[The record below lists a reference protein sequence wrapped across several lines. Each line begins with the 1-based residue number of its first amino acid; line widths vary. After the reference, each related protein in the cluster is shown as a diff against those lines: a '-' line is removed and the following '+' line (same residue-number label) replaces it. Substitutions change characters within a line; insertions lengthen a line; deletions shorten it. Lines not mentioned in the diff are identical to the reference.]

1 MGRGTLLAER
11 YRLSR
16 PLISDLAGTQ
26 LWEARDEVLDRA
38 VQVTVITAG
47 PIAKALDAA
56 RRAALVAEPRLV
68 RIQDVGETEGVGYV
82 ISEAVHGPS
91 LQDLVAHGPI
101 VAGQARAMVGEAAAA
116 LETARRRG
124 VHHLAL
130 RPSVLH
136 RTPDGRVV
144 LTGAAIDGTLMGTTL
159 GDARSTSRAD
169 AVGLVALLYFAL
181 TGRWPG
187 VKLPGLPAAPHV
199 NGAPVP
205 PSDLVPGVPNDLD
218 TLCAVTLG
226 PHDDGPHS
234 PGELVRDL
242 APWPAIS
249 LGDPLSPEQPGD
261 AADTGEMASVGDI
274 VPADSTAAFD
284 VAAIFAA
291 DDAATAAVAATSA
304 AKNAEA
310 APSAGP
316 RKVAR
321 KSVRTTLGSA
331 AGVAIPGTPPP
342 AVPARR
348 PPLPPIPPT
357 PAAALGV
364 PVLAA
369 LGLAGPA
376 SAGAN
381 TDGADTDGAGMTR
394 PIVPIAPSHG
404 APPTVPGGI
413 DVRPVPPVSPV
424 PPRPASPPVFA
435 PAART
440 ARPGSGPPGG
450 PADALRTSRDPTRM
464 VLLIAALLVVI
475 GLVVAVKAFTAPAH
489 LQNAGQSTTASTKPS
504 GTATPSASSS
514 SASPSNT
521 PSNAPVGPVGSPIAL
536 SGAQSLDPPPAG
548 DNNEHPDE
556 AGRAIDGDPTTFWR
570 SRTYK
575 NPKMPGRP
583 GIGFAVTLAQPG
595 TVKAVTLHVNG
606 AGGNVEIRATDPS
619 TPMTGAVLAQGAFGP
634 DVTFTFAQPV
644 QAQSIVLWI
653 TELPQTADGSNRI
666 ELAEVLVS

>member
-11 YRLSR
+11 YRLTRSLR
-16 PLISDLAGTQ
+16 GDLPGTRV
-26 LWEARDEVLDRA
+26 WEARDEVLDRA
-38 VQVTVITAG
+38 VQVIVITDG

-56 RRAALVAEPRLV
+56 RRAALVVEPRLA
-68 RIQDVGETEGVGYV
+68 RILDVGETVGVGYV
-82 ISEAVHGPS
+82 ISEALHGPS
-91 LQDLVAHGPI
+91 LQELVSRGPI
-101 VAGQARAMVGEAAAA
+101 VAGQARALVGEAAAA

-130 RPSVLH
+130 RPSVLR
-136 RTPDGRVV
+136 RTADGRVV
-144 LTGAAIDGTLMGTTL
+144 LTGAAIDGILTGTTL

-181 TGRWPG
+181 TGHWPG
-187 VKLPGLPAAPHV
+187 AKLRGLPAAPQV

-249 LGDPLSPEQPGD
+249 LAAPVSLADPRVSEL
-261 AADTGEMASVGDI
+261 
-274 VPADSTAAFD
+274 ADSTAMID

-291 DDAATAAVAATSA
+291 EDAA
-304 AKNAEA
+304 
-310 APSAGP
+310 
-316 RKVAR
+316 
-321 KSVRTTLGSA
+321 SA
-331 AGVAIPGTPPP
+331 AGSSAQADGPAPRVEPRTVARQSVRKTLGTPTPGAARPGTPPP
-342 AVPARR
+342 AAPARQSS
-348 PPLPPIPPT
+348 PTPPAPLPST
-357 PAAALGV
+357 SALGV

-369 LGLAGPA
+369 LGLARGGDVDSTGPIDPVIP
-376 SAGAN
+376 AG
-381 TDGADTDGAGMTR
+381 
-394 PIVPIAPSHG
+394 V
-404 APPTVPGGI
+404 APPLSPGGN
-413 DVRPVPPVSPV
+413 DVRPVAPRPPSPPAFEPVSRA
-424 PPRPASPPVFA
+424 PRAV
-435 PAART
+435 
-440 ARPGSGPPGG
+440 SGPPGG
-450 PADALRTSRDPTRM
+450 PAGSRRATRFDPTRL
-464 VLLIAALLVVI
+464 VLLIAALAVII
-475 GLVVAVKAFTAPAH
+475 GLALAVKAFTAPGRGPS
-489 LQNAGQSTTASTKPS
+489 AGTQPTTVSTGPSAKSTSSATDS
-504 GTATPSASSS
+504 GSATPSTGSSTR
-514 SASPSNT
+514 PT
-521 PSNAPVGPVGSPIAL
+521 GPAGSPIAL

-556 AGRAIDGDPTTFWR
+556 AGRAIDGNLATFWR

-595 TVKAVTLHVNG
+595 NVTAVTVHVNG
-606 AGGNVEIRATDPS
+606 TGGNVEIRATDPS
-619 TPMTGAVLAQGAFGP
+619 TPTTGAVLAQGAFGP
-634 DVTFTFAQPV
+634 DVTFTFALPV

-666 ELAEVLVS
+666 ELAEVQVS

>member
-1 MGRGTLLAER
+1 VGRGTLLAER

-68 RIQDVGETEGVGYV
+68 RIQDVGETDGFGYV

-91 LQDLVAHGPI
+91 LQDLVAHGTI
-101 VAGQARAMVGEAAAA
+101 VASQARAMVGEAAAA

-144 LTGAAIDGTLMGTTL
+144 LTGAAIDGILSETTL

-169 AVGLVALLYFAL
+169 AVGLVSLLYFAL

-187 VKLPGLPAAPHV
+187 AKLPGLPAAPHV

-226 PHDDGPHS
+226 PLDDGPHS

-249 LGDPLSPEQPGD
+249 LGDPLSPTQPDD
-261 AADTGEMASVGDI
+261 AADTGEMAAAGKI
-274 VPADSTAAFD
+274 EPADSTAAFD

-291 DDAATAAVAATSA
+291 EDAVTAAMSSVKDAQ
-304 AKNAEA
+304 A
-310 APSAGP
+310 APSGGP

-321 KSVRTTLGSA
+321 KSVRATLGA
-331 AGVAIPGTPPP
+331 AGGAGTPGTPPP
-342 AVPARR
+342 AAPPRR
-348 PPLPPIPPT
+348 PPLPTPLPPP

-381 TDGADTDGAGMTR
+381 ADGADTDGVGMTR
-394 PIVPIAPSHG
+394 PIVPAAPAPA
-404 APPTVPGGI
+404 APPTVPGGT
-413 DVRPVPPVSPV
+413 DVRPV
-424 PPRPASPPVFA
+424 PPRPASPPAFA
-435 PAART
+435 PAARA
-440 ARPGSGPPGG
+440 ARPGSGPPSG
-450 PADALRTSRDPTRM
+450 PADALRSTRFDPTRM

-489 LQNAGQSTTASTKPS
+489 RPSAGSSTAVSTKPS
-504 GTATPSASSS
+504 GTATPSASNNT
-514 SASPSNT
+514 SASPST
-521 PSNAPVGPVGSPIAL
+521 SPSRAPVGPAGSPIAL

-556 AGRAIDGDPTTFWR
+556 AVRAIDGDPATFWR